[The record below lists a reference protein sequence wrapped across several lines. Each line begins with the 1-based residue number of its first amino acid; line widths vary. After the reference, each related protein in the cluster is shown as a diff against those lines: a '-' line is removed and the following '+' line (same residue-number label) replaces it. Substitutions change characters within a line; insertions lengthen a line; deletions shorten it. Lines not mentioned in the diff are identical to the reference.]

1 MEHQTR
7 RYRPP
12 QGTKSSSFEG
22 KGWRVDTLAPVA
34 PTYLAKENPVLKK
47 ATSHA
52 NLIVQSSLELYRELT
67 LSALSLVRRL
77 APRAAP
83 GSPLH

>member
-1 MEHQTR
+1 MAGQTR
-7 RYRPP
+7 WYRPP
-12 QGTKSSSFEG
+12 VGNRGGSFEG

-67 LSALSLVRRL
+67 VSALSLVRR
-77 APRAAP
+77 
-83 GSPLH
+83 